1 VVGLVRGI
9 SEELLRDIE
18 KSETMNQLSIEIPDN
33 CLSSNDK
40 LSQAVLTA
48 AALQLYQAGNLSSQR
63 AARLS
68 KLSHSQFLKQAGES
82 CDEPGTPPEQAERL
96 KGSRYLARVLWALS
110 EGEKSGL
117 TPMSAADI
125 AKFITAHSNFHT
137 QETNTAR
144 FFRDCRRKE
153 RYEEYWVTEEE
164 GSRRSYQI
172 SDLGRKLLTESQI
185 E

>member
-1 VVGLVRGI
+1 
-9 SEELLRDIE
+9 
-18 KSETMNQLSIEIPDN
+18 MNHLSIEIPETS
-33 CLSSNDK
+33 LSSNDK
-40 LSQAVLTA
+40 LSQAILAA
-48 AALQLYQAGNLSSQR
+48 AALQLYQTGNLSSQR

-68 KLSHSQFLKQAGES
+68 KLSHSQFLKQTGEIPDVPDS
-82 CDEPGTPPEQAERL
+82 PPEQAERL

-110 EGEKSGL
+110 EGEKNGL
-117 TPMSAADI
+117 TPMSAAEI

-153 RYEEYWVTEEE
+153 RYEEYWLTEEE
-164 GSRRSYQI
+164 GPRRRYKLSE
-172 SDLGRKLLTESQI
+172 LGRKLLAESQS